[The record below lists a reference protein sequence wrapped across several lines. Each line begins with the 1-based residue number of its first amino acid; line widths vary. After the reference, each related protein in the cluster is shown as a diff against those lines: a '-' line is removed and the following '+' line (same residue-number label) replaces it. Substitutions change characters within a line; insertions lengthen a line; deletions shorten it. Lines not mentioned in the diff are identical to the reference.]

1 MDNHVTELHTAW
13 AHSMLIHTDG
23 KVLTHD
29 DVALL
34 VANLLADRE
43 ALRNNLL
50 DSEDSRVAHG

>member
-1 MDNHVTELHTAW
+1 
-13 AHSMLIHTDG
+13 MLIDTDG

-43 ALRNNLL
+43 ALRNDLL